1 MNSEKLGLNG
11 FEKTLIV
18 IIPILMA
25 VIFYYLPSVVH
36 WIEMMPFLSD
46 NQLINFITGIES
58 SWLNRG
64 LGAVGFIS
72 GVFLS
77 IFIYT
82 EILKMEVNRD
92 YVVVD
97 IFDKKSE
104 IQKLD
109 IQCVFK
115 EEKKLVIIGHDGF
128 EILRQDT
135 DYSTEKLQN
144 AFQKFHYP
152 WVSEDP
158 YINEFFK
165 WTAGH
170 DELSE
175 TANTI
180 LYERRL
186 AKRDDDENKVK
197 DLRHDLME
205 LGVIVKDCNNAQ
217 FVRLV
222 TH

>member
-36 WIEMMPFLSD
+36 WIEMIPFLSD

-104 IQKLD
+104 IQKSD

-115 EEKKLVIIGHDGF
+115 
-128 EILRQDT
+128 
-135 DYSTEKLQN
+135 
-144 AFQKFHYP
+144 
-152 WVSEDP
+152 
-158 YINEFFK
+158 
-165 WTAGH
+165 
-170 DELSE
+170 
-175 TANTI
+175 
-180 LYERRL
+180 
-186 AKRDDDENKVK
+186 
-197 DLRHDLME
+197 
-205 LGVIVKDCNNAQ
+205 
-217 FVRLV
+217 
-222 TH
+222 

>member
-11 FEKTLIV
+11 FEKGLIV
-18 IIPILMA
+18 LIPILTA
-25 VIFYYLPSVVH
+25 VIFYYLPFIFG
-36 WIEMMPFLSD
+36 WIEMIPFLSD
-46 NQLINFITGIES
+46 NQLINFITSIEN

-64 LGAVGFIS
+64 LAIVGFII
-72 GVFLS
+72 GLFLS
-77 IFIYT
+77 IFIFT

-92 YVVVD
+92 YVTVD

-104 IQKLD
+104 IKKID
-109 IQCVFK
+109 IQSVFK
-115 EEKKLVIIGHDGF
+115 EGKELVIIGNDGS
-128 EILRQDT
+128 ELLRQNT
-135 DYSTEKLQN
+135 DYSAAKLKS

-165 WTAGH
+165 WTVDH
-170 DELSE
+170 EKLVE

-180 LYERRL
+180 LYERRQ
-186 AKRDDDENKVK
+186 AKRDDDEKKVK
-197 DLRHDLME
+197 NLKDDLIE
-205 LGVIVKDCNNAQ
+205 LGVVVKDCNNAQ
-217 FVRLV
+217 LVRIV